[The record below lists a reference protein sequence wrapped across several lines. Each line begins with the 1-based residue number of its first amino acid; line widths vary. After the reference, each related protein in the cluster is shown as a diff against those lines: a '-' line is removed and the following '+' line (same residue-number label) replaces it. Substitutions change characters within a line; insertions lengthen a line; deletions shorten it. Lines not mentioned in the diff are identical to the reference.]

1 MSLSNGMLE
10 WCESDIMID
19 LNLTLEQCISLERQ
33 WAYLAVAPAQK
44 DLTYVELINIIES
57 IYQICNRYGYTGF
70 RYRRLQHEGKT
81 LAGMGLSN
89 NTLINESKAAQLVKE
104 IGEGGE
110 YACIHLLGCIYSFK
124 RRMNPDGKRKV
135 KDDRKYTKALLQ
147 TYKAQL
153 LIYYEDEME

>member
-1 MSLSNGMLE
+1 MLD

-19 LNLTLEQCISLERQ
+19 INLTLEQCISLERQ
-33 WAYLAVAPAQK
+33 WACLAVAPAQK
-44 DLTYVELINIIES
+44 GLTYVGLTNIIES
-57 IYQICNRYGYTGF
+57 IYQLCNRYGYTGF

-89 NTLINESKAAQLVKE
+89 NTLINESKAAKLVKE
-104 IGEGGE
+104 LGEGGE
-110 YACIHLLGCIYSFK
+110 YACCHLHGCIYSFT
-124 RRMNPDGKRKV
+124 RRMDPDGQRKV
-135 KDDRKYTKALLQ
+135 KYDRRYAKELLQ